1 MVGGLEGEVS
11 LDREEIL
18 RRFEVWLDSVLAA
31 EEPPQ
36 GLPAE
41 LLSSLAAEPKPI
53 SNGQCD
59 LYSMWAAVTALTQE
73 VRLQGRSFKQLSE
86 SLAPIA
92 ILAPQLPEMD
102 REAQE
107 RARRE
112 ILDVF
117 LDLRDRLARGLDLV
131 HASQEK
137 MDDSLRSS
145 WMVRLLARHRAF
157 RQAFESVA
165 ALEEGYQMSVERL
178 EDALVQFDVREIAC
192 DGQPFDPKSMHAVD
206 VEDTDQEAEGTVLEV
221 YRAGYEWNGEVHRPA
236 QVKVARRP
244 TAISTGGNE
253 KDE

>member
-1 MVGGLEGEVS
+1 VS

-18 RRFEVWLDSVLAA
+18 RRFEVWLDSVSGA
-31 EEPPQ
+31 EDPPQ

-41 LLSSLAAEPKPI
+41 LLSSLTAEPKPVI
-53 SNGQCD
+53 DGRCD

-92 ILAPQLPEMD
+92 MLAPQLPEMQ

-107 RARRE
+107 GARRE
-112 ILDVF
+112 MLDVL
-117 LDLRDRLARGLDLV
+117 LDLRDRLAGGLDRV
-131 HASQEK
+131 RASQE
-137 MDDSLRSS
+137 MEDSLRSS
-145 WMVRLLARHRAF
+145 WTVRLLTRHRAF
-157 RQAFESVA
+157 LQAFENLA
-165 ALEEGYQMSVERL
+165 ALEEGYQMCMERL
-178 EDALVQFDVREIAC
+178 EDALAQFDVRKIAC

-206 VEDTDQEAEGTVLEV
+206 VEETDQEAEGTVLKV
-221 YRAGYEWNGEVHRPA
+221 YRAGYEWMGEVHRPA

-244 TAISTGGNE
+244 TVVSTGGNE